1 MKRHILPVAIFALL
15 AWSGCSKGPSQT
27 ESATAA
33 IPLDKIQGKAQKLIE
48 QGGATDAALNA
59 GGESIYIWVGL
70 HRYRLFLKAP
80 VEIEHGKQYVVEGIH
95 AQKVIDEIG
104 DPQNGKSGYPLVA
117 SAERA
122 VKRAWP
128 NLSMDGFESTVS
140 LVRARLKRYPARPL
154 FLVTKIR
161 SASAE
166 EAAAAPPEAAK
177 PGPEVVTPADKQRA
191 LLLEGATV
199 LPAPLWE
206 PQGGVV
212 TCKLVLGANGQVDE
226 LETGKQLCEAV
237 PWSTFRYKPTLK
249 GGKPAR
255 VNTEV
260 EIRFEPR
267 KT

>member
-1 MKRHILPVAIFALL
+1 MRSLSAIVLALVIT
-15 AWSGCSKGPSQT
+15 AGCSKSPTDQPS
-27 ESATAA
+27 AA

-59 GGESIYIWVGL
+59 GGDSIYIWVGL
-70 HRYRLFLKAP
+70 QRYRLFLKAA

-95 AQKVIDEIG
+95 AQKVIDDLG
-104 DPQNGKSGYPLVA
+104 DPDNGKNGYPIVA

-122 VKRAWP
+122 VRRAWP
-128 NLSMDGFESTVS
+128 NLSMDGLESTVS

-154 FLVTKIR
+154 FLVQKIR
-161 SASAE
+161 EATAAE
-166 EAAAAPPEAAK
+166 IAAAVPPETAKAA
-177 PGPEVVTPADKQRA
+177 PEVATPADKQRA
-191 LLLEGATV
+191 LLLEGNPV

-206 PQGGVV
+206 PNGGSVS
-212 TCKLVLGANGQVDE
+212 CKLVLGIDGKVAE

-237 PWSTFRYKPTLK
+237 PWSTFRYQPTLK
-249 GGKPAR
+249 AGKPAR
-255 VNTEV
+255 VSTEV